1 MAEKGRI
8 WRDAATK
15 LLLEICSQDNIQKQL
30 QGSFRNVNVF
40 SKFVEEL
47 YGSGYLRNIS
57 QCRIKIKALKK
68 RYKEIVD
75 RARRGT
81 GNKSEEEELPD
92 DFQYYLQNVVF
103 VDSSAKAVQNT

>member
-8 WRDAATK
+8 WSDAETN
-15 LLLEICSQDNIQKQL
+15 LLLEIWSQDNIQKQL

-40 SKFVEEL
+40 SKLVEEL
-47 YGSGYLRNIS
+47 HRSGYLRNIS

-68 RYKEIVD
+68 RYKELVD
-75 RARRGT
+75 RARSGT

>member
-8 WRDAATK
+8 WSNAETK

-30 QGSFRNVNVF
+30 QGSFRKVNVF
-40 SKFVEEL
+40 SKLIEEL

-68 RYKEIVD
+68 KYKEIVD
-75 RARRGT
+75 RARSGT